1 MSETF
6 ISVKPSA
13 SAKTL
18 EFSLSESSTI
28 LDVRAKVKTLLPET
42 ADITY
47 RVISK
52 GKVLADDVVIS
63 SVATAGKLGILLM
76 KTGVAVTAG
85 STGAALDEER
95 VQCEGGC
102 GFWGAKT
109 TRNMC
114 SKCYRVQI
122 EKEEAEKEAERA
134 KIKAEEEKKEKART
148 AEVLEPEERQED
160 KTKCWLCDKKVGLL
174 GMQCRCGYFYC
185 TEHRYAEMHACE
197 YDYKSNE
204 RRKLKKENPVV
215 TGAKLN
221 Q

>member
-1 MSETF
+1 MSAIN

-13 SAKTL
+13 TAKTV
-18 EFSLSESSTI
+18 EFSMSPSLTI
-28 LDVRAKVKTLLPET
+28 VDFRAEIKERLPEM
-42 ADITY
+42 AAVTY

-52 GKVLADDVVIS
+52 GKVLSDDVVVGA
-63 SVATAGKLGILLM
+63 VATAGKLGILLM
-76 KTGVAVTAG
+76 KTGTAVTG
-85 STGAALDEER
+85 PDGGAAEDER

-102 GFWGAKT
+102 AFWGSKT

-114 SKCYRVQI
+114 SKCYRSQL
-122 EKEEAEKEAERA
+122 EKEEVEKETE
-134 KIKAEEEKKEKART
+134 KARVKVEDEKKEKART

-160 KTKCWLCDKKVGLL
+160 KTKCWMCEKKVGLL